1 MLLFRAEGCSFV
13 YIQQSFFIHVDG
25 HPGCVHVLAIV
36 NSTAENNGIHVSTL
50 DLVSSGRCLGVRLLC
65 HMVPLFLDFKKS
77 TYCLPLWLYQFTLPP
92 KVQEHSLFSTPS
104 PGFMFIDILIMAILT
119 GVRQYLIVGFICISQ

>member
-50 DLVSSGRCLGVRLLC
+50 DLVSSG
-65 HMVPLFLDFKKS
+65 
-77 TYCLPLWLYQFTLPP
+77 
-92 KVQEHSLFSTPS
+92 
-104 PGFMFIDILIMAILT
+104 
-119 GVRQYLIVGFICISQ
+119 